1 MHVHTFAGIGRASSN
16 RRHWLGL
23 ASRDNNRPNV
33 SVASNHEK
41 GENTGET
48 RGDLSGESHGS
59 TTRRIL
65 GLISRAITSNQRY
78 SFLPSFLSSS
88 LVFDTLENLDQP
100 STFLRSRERERERE
114 VNRAGSLARRR
125 RVFGRSAADESRI
138 TCDRN
143 SFGQKKMAIRSGEAR
158 EFRKIRLPYR
168 EITNGAS

>member
-65 GLISRAITSNQRY
+65 GLISRAITSNHY
-78 SFLPSFLSSS
+78 SFLPPSFSTLSKILTNRRLSCG
-88 LVFDTLENLDQP
+88 LE
-100 STFLRSRERERERE
+100 RERERERE